1 MAGYSLPII
10 VSRPAPSSAWE
21 EVYAIVRRIPRGR
34 VMSYGQI
41 ADLLR
46 RPLSARAVGW
56 AMNQCPE
63 DVPWHRV
70 VNARGGISTEHLHEP
85 RDLQRRLLQAE
96 GVRFGSDGVLP
107 MERYRFT
114 PRSRARRVRKK

>member
-1 MAGYSLPII
+1 M
-10 VSRPAPSSAWE
+10 PSTWNA
-21 EVYAIVRRIPRGR
+21 VYAVVRCIPRGR

-41 ADLLR
+41 ATLLS

-56 AMNQCPE
+56 AMRQCPE

-70 VNARGGISTEHLHEP
+70 VNASGGISTEHLHEP
-85 RDLQRRLLQAE
+85 RDLQRRLLEKE
-96 GVRFGSDGVLP
+96 GVRFGGDGKLA

-114 PRSRARRVRKK
+114 PVRAKKKTKK

>member
-1 MAGYSLPII
+1 MKK
-10 VSRPAPSSAWE
+10 RSAWD

-41 ADLLR
+41 AALLS

-56 AMNQCPE
+56 AMNQCPD

-70 VNARGGISTEHLHEP
+70 VNAAGGISTAHLHEP
-85 RDLQRRLLQAE
+85 PDLQKRLLEKE
-96 GVRFGSDGVLP
+96 GIRFGRDGTLP
-107 MERYRFT
+107 IASRRWS
-114 PRSRARRVRKK
+114 PRTKKK